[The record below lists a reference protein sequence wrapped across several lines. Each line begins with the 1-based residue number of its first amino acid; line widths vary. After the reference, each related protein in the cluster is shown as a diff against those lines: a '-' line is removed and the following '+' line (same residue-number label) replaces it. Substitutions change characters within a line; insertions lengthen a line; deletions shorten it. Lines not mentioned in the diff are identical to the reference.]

1 MQLEE
6 NLTKNKKNVTNLKN
20 QCDKLALQLK
30 SIEDLTRVRWDN
42 IDQVINIFKYS
53 IAIIIFINLTIL
65 FLIIVY

>member
-6 NLTKNKKNVTNLKN
+6 NLTKNKKNVTNLKK

-53 IAIIIFINLTIL
+53 IAIIILINLPIL
-65 FLIIVY
+65 FLIKVY

>member
-30 SIEDLTRVRWDN
+30 SIEDLTKVRWDN
-42 IDQVINIFKYS
+42 IDKVIDIFKYS
-53 IAIIIFINLTIL
+53 IAIIILINLTIL
-65 FLIIVY
+65 FVIIVY

>member
-30 SIEDLTRVRWDN
+30 SIEDLTRWDN

-53 IAIIIFINLTIL
+53 IAIIILINLTIL

>member
-6 NLTKNKKNVTNLKN
+6 NLTKNKKNVTNLKK

-53 IAIIIFINLTIL
+53 IAIIILINLTIL

>member
-30 SIEDLTRVRWDN
+30 SIEDLTRIRWDN

-53 IAIIIFINLTIL
+53 IAIIILINLTIL